1 MQSDET
7 CPMCGGPEPCR
18 ECYEYALDA
27 VGAPIGLGKEQEMNL
42 TGLDLGAWLT
52 KSGTIVLLTY
62 YDEVVHMLVG
72 HTVHPM
78 RKVRYGKD
86 GRLVSC
92 CFLPGESQTVEHEQK
107 LHEGLHLDKMLGDV
121 DAVITVNQV
130 EWEKSYAGSPATPAP
145 HEDWVEITDPRHV
158 LRKGIDQ
165 IFSYA
170 HCGFVPVDGS
180 AGMTVGE
187 LLQKGYQSRCLR
199 EHHPGFAP
207 ARRQDSA
214 GAGIYDEMPPL
225 VNTYADR
232 TLNASKL
239 LKDAVNEAKDVFTDS
254 SANIEVIPPTEYRFH
269 VCTAESDWNIR
280 GTHFEWHN
288 AFIAVYLRD
297 DCVAW
302 IRNAESC
309 TRENPYP

>member
-1 MQSDET
+1 MKMVGPNREWVMNADEITAFKEKADRLHKLEQSLYRQQVNLNHLRTAATQSKIDMT
-7 CPMCGGPEPCR
+7 VGVTIAAGLNMFIQ
-18 ECYEYALDA
+18 LDDRLIMKIHESISEI
-27 VGAPIGLGKEQEMNL
+27 VLEEISIIEKEIDSLGKGEMMVL
-42 TGLDLGAWLT
+42 TGFDLGAWLT
-52 KSGTIVLLTY
+52 GSGAVVLLY
-62 YDEVVHMLVG
+62 EYDEVTQVFIGYV
-72 HTVHPM
+72 VHPM
-78 RKVRYGKD
+78 REVRYGKD

-92 CFLPGESQTVEHEQK
+92 CFLPGESQTVEHEQN
-107 LHEGLHLDKMLGDV
+107 LHKWLHLDRKLGDV
-121 DAVITVNQV
+121 DAIITVNQV
-130 EWEKSYAGSPATPAP
+130 EWEKSYAG
-145 HEDWVEITDPRHV
+145 
-158 LRKGIDQ
+158 
-165 IFSYA
+165 
-170 HCGFVPVDGS
+170 
-180 AGMTVGE
+180 
-187 LLQKGYQSRCLR
+187 
-199 EHHPGFAP
+199 
-207 ARRQDSA
+207 
-214 GAGIYDEMPPL
+214 DEMPPL